1 MKGFKQAG
9 MVAILAIGVGAT
21 GTAQAAFYVRGEGM
35 VYDSDHNLTWL
46 KDANFAQ
53 TSGFDADGLMDWQTA
68 NDWANSL
75 TIGGYT
81 DWRLWQFPAGL
92 SNDAIY
98 CYGMGCNSGELAD
111 LYFGLGGGSADP
123 IAVTHI
129 SNYELFDNV
138 KSNVYWSSV
147 KSPGYWNDL
156 GTSFI
161 YSDNHAWM
169 YATVYLGYQMSNPL
183 STEAYAWAVRDGD
196 VANAAIPEPSI
207 LWLFLAA
214 SVCWQSTT
222 TPEKQTVSRSGSR
235 TIQKTFQNWG
245 QLATQIDLQK

>member
-1 MKGFKQAG
+1 MIRFHQVGMLAVLLMGLTGSVQATFYDRGGG
-9 MVAILAIGVGAT
+9 MI
-21 GTAQAAFYVRGEGM
+21 
-35 VYDSDHNLTWL
+35 YDSDHNLTWL
-46 KDANFAQ
+46 KDANYAQ

-68 NDWANSL
+68 NDWANNL

-81 DWRLWQFPAGL
+81 DWRLWQFSAGL

-98 CYGMGCNSGELAD
+98 CYGIGCNSGELAD
-111 LYFGLGGGSADP
+111 LYFGLGGGSSDP
-123 IAVTHI
+123 LAINHT
-129 SNYELFDNV
+129 SNYELFYNV

-169 YATVYLGYQMSNPL
+169 YATVYLGSQMSNPI

-196 VANAAIPEPSI
+196 VAATVPEPNT
-207 LWLFLAA
+207 LWLLLYGLGLLPIRRA
-214 SVCWQSTT
+214 
-222 TPEKQTVSRSGSR
+222 R
-235 TIQKTFQNWG
+235 QNH
-245 QLATQIDLQK
+245 